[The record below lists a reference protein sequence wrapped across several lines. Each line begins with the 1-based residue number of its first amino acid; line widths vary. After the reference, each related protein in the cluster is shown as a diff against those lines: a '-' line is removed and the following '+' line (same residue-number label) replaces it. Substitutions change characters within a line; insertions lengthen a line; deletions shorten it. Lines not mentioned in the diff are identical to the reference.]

1 MAAPT
6 GITGITGLQGL
17 RGLLGPPRYAYQGP
31 PYGVETARITVSSPT
46 SSPIYL
52 TPQNFQTYFNITSS
66 TLVGDTLTISF
77 PFYNP
82 TYGVGPTGTISSAVG
97 KTTYI
102 TYTTT
107 TPVATLGLRANA
119 LVTITGTLN
128 NPSNVIPTG
137 QVRILPAPTGPTGST
152 FSVAATTNTNTSS
165 SGAGAV
171 QETTAV
177 ETTNEA
183 YPTPEQVGSFWAF
196 KNNSSSTI
204 YVTFSNGTVQ
214 YNGASGVT
222 SLVLSVGDGFTIL
235 YSSTN
240 SFSIL

>member
-1 MAAPT
+1 MAGHT
-6 GITGITGLQGL
+6 GITGMTGMQGL
-17 RGLLGPPRYAYQGP
+17 RGLQGPPRYAYQGP
-31 PYGVETARITVSSPT
+31 PYGPPTARITVSSPT

-52 TPQNFQTYFNITSS
+52 TPQNFGTFFNITSA
-66 TLVGDTLTISF
+66 TMATDQLTISF

-82 TYGVGPTGTISSAVG
+82 TYGLGPTGTISSAVG

-119 LVTITGTLN
+119 LITITGDLN
-128 NPSNVIPTG
+128 NPTNVIPTG
-137 QVRILPAPTGPTGST
+137 QVRILPAPTGPTGSS
-152 FSVAATTNTNTSS
+152 FSVAATTNTSTSS

-183 YPTPEQVGSFWAF
+183 YPTPEQEGSFWAF
-196 KNNSSSTI
+196 KNNCYFTVFI
-204 YVTFSNGTVQ
+204 TFSNGSVT
-214 YNGASGVT
+214 YKGVT
-222 SLVLSVGDGFTIL
+222 GTTSIGLESGNGLTIL
-235 YSSTN
+235 YPDAN
-240 SFSIL
+240 GFIVI

>member
-1 MAAPT
+1 MSAPT
-6 GITGITGLQGL
+6 GITGMTGMQGL
-17 RGLLGPPRYAYQGP
+17 RGLQGPPRYGFQGV
-31 PYGVETARITVSSPT
+31 PYGNSNARINLVSPT

-52 TPQNFQTYFNITSS
+52 TPQNFQTYFNITSNTMAS
-66 TLVGDTLTISF
+66 DALTISL

-102 TYTTT
+102 TYTTS

-119 LVTITGTLN
+119 LITITGTLN
-128 NPSNVIPTG
+128 NPLNVIPSG
-137 QVRILPAPTGPTGST
+137 QVRVLPAPTGPTGST

-171 QETTAV
+171 QESTAV

-183 YPTPEQVGSFWAF
+183 YPTPEQAGSFWAF
-196 KNNSSSTI
+196 KNNHSVTVNI
-204 YVTFSNGTVQ
+204 TFSNGSVSYQ
-214 YNGASGVT
+214 GVDIT
-222 SLVLSVGDGFTIL
+222 SLPLESGNGFSLLYRGTNGFIIL
-235 YSSTN
+235 
-240 SFSIL
+240 